1 MTSWVYNPFTRNFD
15 ATIDVTSIA
24 GIDTINGVFPDGS
37 GNFSITSAAGTIDIT
52 NITNGQNIEVAN
64 PAPPS
69 IAETN
74 IVYVDS
80 AKGSDMTGTGTAIN
94 PYATLGFAYTQILTN
109 SATET
114 FCIFAVGIFTENV
127 AVKPFTTIL
136 GTGTKTTRIN
146 GILSLDASWDT
157 INGSISLIDLY
168 VQEINFD
175 SSGFASGTVSVYVS
189 GILQG
194 TGTEDFILDAGAN
207 NGLIEIRN
215 SSLSGSWILSDYT
228 LSGYEVDF
236 FVFAYDRPNATGGIF
251 STLYNC
257 VCAAGSPT
265 PSISSTGGATLFFIL
280 NDTRFSELSINAD
293 VNLSYDAV
301 SYPTNGFV
309 FSGNG
314 VATQTIC
321 SPGIIPVTLVTT
333 ATYTVLDSDYY
344 LACNRA
350 GAIALIFPAAT
361 GSGRTIPIKDISGA
375 AATNNITATSSGA
388 NFDGVATLTLN
399 TNYASVQVT
408 DTATNIWSLT

>member
-1 MTSWVYNPFTRNFD
+1 MSKSGAFKYPISPSDN
-15 ATIDVTSIA
+15 
-24 GIDTINGVFPDGS
+24 GILTINDVSPDVD
-37 GNFSITSAAGTIDIT
+37 GNFALTSSGSTITIS
-52 NITNGQNIEVAN
+52 NIPNGQNIEVAN
-64 PAPPS
+64 PAPPF
-69 IAETN
+69 IAATN

-80 AKGSDMTGTGTAIN
+80 EKGSDMTGTGTAIN
-94 PYATLGFAYTQILTN
+94 PYATLTFAYTQILTN
-109 SATET
+109 SATDL
-114 FCIFAVGIFTENV
+114 FSIFAIGIFTENV

-136 GTGTKTTRIN
+136 GTGIQTTRIN
-146 GILSLDASWDT
+146 GIFSLDASWDT

-175 SSGFASGTVSVYVS
+175 SSGFASGTVNVYVS

-194 TGTEDFILDAGAN
+194 TGTEDFILDAGMN
-207 NGLIEIRN
+207 SGLIEIRN
-215 SSLSGSWILSDYT
+215 SSLSGNWILSDYT
-228 LSGYEVDF
+228 LRGYSVDF

-257 VCAAGSPT
+257 ICAAGSPV
-265 PSISSTGGATLFFIL
+265 PSISSTGGAILFFIL
-280 NDTRFSELSINAD
+280 NDTRFSQLQINAD
-293 VNLSYDAV
+293 VNLSYDVV
-301 SYPTNGFV
+301 SYPTSGFV

-321 SPGIIPVTLVTT
+321 SPGIIPHTSVTG

-350 GAIALIFPAAT
+350 GAIALTFPAAT
-361 GSGRTIPIKDISGA
+361 GSGRTIIIKDVSGA

-388 NFDGVATLTLN
+388 TFDGVATLTLN
-399 TNYASVQVT
+399 TNYASVTCT